1 MVAQQL
7 FDPLPVPLV
16 FVLFAL
22 IGLAGYEVGYRTGLW
37 WQARTPDEKD
47 GPTGMLVG
55 SLLALMAF
63 LLAVTMGMA
72 VDRFDTRRQLVLQ
85 EANAIGTVYL
95 RAGYLP
101 QPASDQSREL
111 LREYAPLRVN
121 NGDASQLQAHFDQ
134 SAQIQAQLWAIAEP
148 LARDAT
154 GSPVLALYISALND
168 MIDLGETRLTALEY
182 ARVPDTVILL
192 LFLGATLTLGMVGFN
207 AGLHRRR
214 SVIGAVV
221 LVIFLGAVITLVVD
235 LDRPRQG
242 FLRVSQ
248 QPLIDVEHQMGVPG
262 S

>member
-1 MVAQQL
+1 MDSGQL
-7 FDPLPVPLV
+7 LDQVPVVGV
-16 FVLFAL
+16 FVLFGVVAL
-22 IGLAGYEVGYRTGLW
+22 ATYEIGYRTGLW
-37 WQARTPDEKD
+37 WQARTPDEKE
-47 GPTGMLVG
+47 GPTAMLVG

-72 VDRFDTRRQLVLQ
+72 SDRFDTRRQLVLE

-101 QPASDQSREL
+101 QPASDQTREL
-111 LREYAPLRVN
+111 LREYAPLRINTSDRVRL
-121 NGDASQLQAHFDQ
+121 DAQFAR
-134 SAQIQAQLWAIAEP
+134 SAEIQAQLWALVEP
-148 LARDAT
+148 LARS
-154 GSPVLALYISALND
+154 SPDSQVLAIYIQSLND

-221 LVIFLGAVITLVVD
+221 LVIFLGAVIALVVD